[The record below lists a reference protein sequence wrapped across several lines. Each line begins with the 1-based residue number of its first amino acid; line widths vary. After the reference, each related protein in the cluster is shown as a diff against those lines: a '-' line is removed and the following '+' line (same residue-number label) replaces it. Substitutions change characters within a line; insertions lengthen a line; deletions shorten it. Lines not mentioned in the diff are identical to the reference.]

1 MFTLL
6 FLIFVASLMAIS
18 ACASP
23 PPPPPMPMLT
33 EEEALKIVDTY
44 IGYEN
49 SQIKAM
55 AGYKLIPSGG
65 LPFANCHTLK
75 RHYQKLYWEA
85 SYKNNGK
92 WTVEV
97 GSCLFIVD
105 DYTGKVTGP

>member
-1 MFTLL
+1 
-6 FLIFVASLMAIS
+6 MAIS

-105 DYTGKVTGP
+105 DYTGKVREP

>member
-33 EEEALKIVDTY
+33 EEEALKIVDKY

-55 AGYKLIPSGG
+55 AGYKLIRSGG
-65 LPFANCHTLK
+65 LPFANCYTLK

>member
-105 DYTGKVTGP
+105 DYTGKVREP

>member
-1 MFTLL
+1 
-6 FLIFVASLMAIS
+6 MAIS

-49 SQIKAM
+49 SQVKAM
-55 AGYKLIPSGG
+55 AGWHSGLAFTHCFTGGSLGNPS
-65 LPFANCHTLK
+65 H
-75 RHYQKLYWEA
+75 REA

-92 WTVEV
+92 WTVEM

-105 DYTGKVTGP
+105 DYTGEVTGP

>member
-18 ACASP
+18 SCASP